1 MIERP
6 LRRPRC
12 GRPVAF
18 RRNDLI
24 SMQRGARRYSEAHQ
38 AAEPQLPMKAEPVKL
53 LLTNARA
60 VRVAARAPRWAV
72 PLVKFSLAITDVGLT
87 LLSFTAAFYL
97 RHHEAILYRTPQG
110 ALSWSREFAPYAVLL
125 PLVVPIRLLLLRYY
139 DLYRVRGEF
148 SFIED
153 IARVFRAT
161 AIGSLLIV
169 AATFMYRGGIA
180 YRTFSYSRGF
190 FLLDFLLALLS
201 MGAVRM
207 LLRAGQIL
215 VRRRGVNLIP
225 TLIVGR
231 GPEAALCIQE
241 MRARPELGYRVIGI
255 VENGRA
261 DPASPASFEGV
272 PVIADL
278 NGLPEAIRESG
289 ANEVIISDPN
299 VPGEAL
305 FDVMIQTGRRR
316 GVEFRIAPTLL
327 NCLPS
332 KTEIDQVGSLPM
344 VTLFR
349 SPLSSAARLAKRI
362 SDLVVALLTLMILA
376 PLWLLIALL
385 IKLDSRGPVFYK
397 QERVGMDGRVFLF
410 YKFRTMRADT
420 DDTRHREYQRIYI
433 KGQPDSNLGDA
444 ERPAYKLRGD
454 ERVTRLG
461 RLLRKLSLDELPQL
475 FNVLRGDMSV
485 VGPRPPIPY
494 EVESY
499 ELWHRKRL
507 DMKPGITGLWQVS
520 GRNRLPFDEMV
531 RMDLYYIENWSL
543 LLDMKIIL
551 QTLPVM
557 LRGDDAY

>member
-1 MIERP
+1 
-6 LRRPRC
+6 
-12 GRPVAF
+12 
-18 RRNDLI
+18 
-24 SMQRGARRYSEAHQ
+24 
-38 AAEPQLPMKAEPVKL
+38 MKAELVKEL
-53 LLTNARA
+53 LPDARA
-60 VRVAARAPRWAV
+60 VRVPARAPRWMVPAV
-72 PLVKFSLAITDVGLT
+72 KTSLAITDIALA

-97 RHHEAILYRTPQG
+97 RHHEAIIHQTRNGQFT
-110 ALSWSREFAPYAVLL
+110 WSLEFAPYAVLL
-125 PLVVPIRLLLLRYY
+125 PFVVLIRLLLLRYY

-148 SFIED
+148 SFVED
-153 IARVFRAT
+153 VARVFRAT

-180 YRTFSYSRGF
+180 YRTFSYSRGL

-201 MGAVRM
+201 MCAVRM

-255 VENGRA
+255 VDNEPV
-261 DPASPASFEGV
+261 DASAPASFEGV

-278 NGLPEAIRESG
+278 KSLPTAIRESG

-349 SPLSSAARLAKRI
+349 SPLSNTARLAKRV
-362 SDLVVALLTLMILA
+362 SDLLVASLALTILA

-385 IKLDSRGPVFYK
+385 IKIDSRGPVFYK

-410 YKFRTMRADT
+410 YKFRTMRAGT
-420 DDTRHREYQRIYI
+420 DDASHREYQRRYI

-461 RLLRKLSLDELPQL
+461 RILRRTSLDELPQL

-543 LLDMKIIL
+543 LLDVKIIL